1 MSYSSPGGIGT
12 VRQDEIQPARFDVRD
27 ARGELLWQVISIEAG
42 GEDRHQPAFLLRRPE
57 TTELAAEI
65 SNSAPTQN
73 KPGSSRAPL
82 LWTGETIRVSIMQPR
97 GASRAWEPRA
107 RWS

>member
-1 MSYSSPGGIGT
+1 
-12 VRQDEIQPARFDVRD
+12 
-27 ARGELLWQVISIEAG
+27 
-42 GEDRHQPAFLLRRPE
+42 
-57 TTELAAEI
+57 
-65 SNSAPTQN
+65 
-73 KPGSSRAPL
+73 L